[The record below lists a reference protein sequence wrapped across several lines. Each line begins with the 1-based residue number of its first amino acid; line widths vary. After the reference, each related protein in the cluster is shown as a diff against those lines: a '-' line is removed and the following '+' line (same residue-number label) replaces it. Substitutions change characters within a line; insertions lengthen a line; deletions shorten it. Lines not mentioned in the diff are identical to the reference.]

1 MPAVMGTGCSL
12 LIAGLHQTW
21 WVGLMM
27 TSLSLAVPL
36 VLALPPAGLQGSL
49 RWEGVETAAG
59 WVVRWDPA
67 RPREKQ
73 RSL

>member
-12 LIAGLHQTW
+12 HQTAPW
-21 WVGLMM
+21 LVGLMM
-27 TSLSLAVPL
+27 TSLSLTVPL
-36 VLALPPAGLQGSL
+36 VLALPPEGLQGSL

-59 WVVRWDPA
+59 WVDRWDPA

>member
-1 MPAVMGTGCSL
+1 
-12 LIAGLHQTW
+12 
-21 WVGLMM
+21 M
-27 TSLSLAVPL
+27 TSLSLTVPL

-59 WVVRWDPA
+59 WVRWDPA

>member
-12 LIAGLHQTW
+12 QIAGLHQMW

-27 TSLSLAVPL
+27 TSLSLTVPL
-36 VLALPPAGLQGSL
+36 VLALPPAGLRGSL
-49 RWEGVETAAG
+49 RWEGVEMAAG
-59 WVVRWDPA
+59 WVDRWDPA